1 MMVKDLREFILE
13 NYYKQISF
21 AKKIVIVCCKKQ
33 NKGFSIV
40 SYKLNKKKYLTLKN
54 TIDCFK
60 SKGKQI
66 HKTSNNDEIE
76 FATVGQYKAASN
88 LWKPIKQ

>member
-1 MMVKDLREFILE
+1 MFVVKSKIKDSVLFPTNLT
-13 NYYKQISF
+13 KQ
-21 AKKIVIVCCKKQ
+21 
-33 NKGFSIV
+33 
-40 SYKLNKKKYLTLKN
+40 KKYLTLKN

-66 HKTSNNDEIE
+66 HKTSNNSEIE
-76 FATVGQYKAASN
+76 FATVGQSKAASN